1 MMTETET
8 LTDPRAAVLA
18 RIADERRHWQDLVA
32 EVGIDRLEE
41 PGPMGEWSFK
51 DLAAHLLGWRERTIA
66 RFEAAADGR
75 PAPPPPWPAELEGED
90 DDPVNEWIHQ
100 QHRNRPVED
109 VLRDVDRSYER
120 LAAAVAALPEEQ
132 LTDPT
137 AFPTLDGRSI
147 VDVDLF
153 GHLHDEHEPSIREW
167 LARGR

>member
-1 MMTETET
+1 MTQTETQS
-8 LTDPRAAVLA
+8 DPRANVLG

-32 EVGIDRLEE
+32 QVGTDRLEE

-51 DLAAHLLGWRERTIA
+51 DLAAHLLGWRERTLA
-66 RFEAAADGR
+66 RFEAAVDGR
-75 PAPPPPWPAELEGED
+75 AVPPPPWPAELED
-90 DDPVNEWIHQ
+90 DDPINEWIHE
-100 QHRNRPVED
+100 QHRARPAED

-120 LAAAVAALPEEQ
+120 LAAAVAALPDEK

-137 AFPTLDGRSI
+137 AFPTLEGQSV